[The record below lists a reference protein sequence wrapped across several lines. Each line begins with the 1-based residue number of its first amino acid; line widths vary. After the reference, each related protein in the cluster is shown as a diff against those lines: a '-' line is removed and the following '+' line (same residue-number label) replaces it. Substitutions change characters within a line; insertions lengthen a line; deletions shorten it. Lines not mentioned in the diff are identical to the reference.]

1 MSYTLRQAAKA
12 TGKSKMT
19 IQRAIKSG
27 KISAIRKESD
37 SYNIDPAE
45 LHRVF
50 PPVSESDTPSRNEL
64 QTDTPSDTRLLRRE
78 IEIRDE
84 KISAIEAERDQ
95 ERRTLKTTIEDLRED
110 RDRWR
115 AQTEQA
121 TRLLTDQRREYQ
133 RPPEHQTDYQLWRR
147 YCLSAWV
154 CWRLPTGRFG
164 KYNELVT
171 VKIPVQ
177 GYCCF

>member
-1 MSYTLRQAAKA
+1 MSYTLGQAAKA

-27 KISAIRKESD
+27 KISAIRKED
-37 SYNIDPAE
+37 NSYNIDPAE

-115 AQTEQA
+115 AQAEQA
-121 TRLLTDQRREYQ
+121 TRLLTDQREGIPKPART
-133 RPPEHQTDYQLWRR
+133 PN
-147 YCLSAWV
+147 
-154 CWRLPTGRFG
+154 RLPALAALL
-164 KYNELVT
+164 LVGLGLLALAYW
-171 VKIPVQ
+171 PVLESIMSW
-177 GYCCF
+177 

>member
-1 MSYTLRQAAKA
+1 MSYTLGQAAKV

-27 KISAIRKESD
+27 KISAIRKED
-37 SYNIDPAE
+37 NSYNIDPAE

-50 PPVSESDTPSRNEL
+50 PPVSESDTQDRNEL

-84 KISAIEAERDQ
+84 KISALGAEREQ

-115 AQTEQA
+115 AQAEQA
-121 TRLLTDQRREYQ
+121 TRLLTDQREPGTTPTPARI
-133 RPPEHQTDYQLWRR
+133 TG
-147 YCLSAWV
+147 
-154 CWRLPTGRFG
+154 RLPVLAVLL
-164 KYNELVT
+164 LVALGLL
-171 VKIPVQ
+171 VFAYWPVLADIMSR
-177 GYCCF
+177 